1 LRRPLSV
8 LLVDPEPELEPDELV
23 DRRPLSVLLVEPEL
37 ELDEPD
43 ELDERRLL
51 IVLLVDPE
59 LELDEF
65 EDRRELSVLLVD
77 PEPVLAE
84 LVFRRCASAV
94 DVFVVVVEPLA
105 PFEWCLFELK
115 LGFKALPLWPPF
127 EFVLC
132 FPAGVFFPEPVSV
145 GAAAAAPAAT
155 RSATKAITSRRRER
169 QAGRLRSVSGRR
181 EACSSAPG

>member
-1 LRRPLSV
+1 
-8 LLVDPEPELEPDELV
+8 
-23 DRRPLSVLLVEPEL
+23 
-37 ELDEPD
+37 
-43 ELDERRLL
+43 L

-94 DVFVVVVEPLA
+94 DVFWFVVFEPC
-105 PFEWCLFELK
+105 PLFELR

-127 EFVLC
+127 EFVLF

-169 QAGRLRSVSGRR
+169 QAGRLRSVSGCL

>member
-1 LRRPLSV
+1 
-8 LLVDPEPELEPDELV
+8 
-23 DRRPLSVLLVEPEL
+23 VLLVEPEP

-51 IVLLVDPE
+51 MVLLVDPE
-59 LELDEF
+59 LEV

-94 DVFVVVVEPLA
+94 DVFVVVVEPLE
-105 PFEWCLFELK
+105 PLRCPLFELT

-127 EFVLC
+127 EFELF
-132 FPAGVFFPEPVSV
+132 FPAGVFFPDEPVSV
-145 GAAAAAPAAT
+145 GAAAAAPAAIS
-155 RSATKAITSRRRER
+155 SATKTITSRRRER
-169 QAGRLRSVSGRR
+169 QAGRLRSVCGCS
-181 EACSSAPG
+181 EVCSSTAG

>member
-1 LRRPLSV
+1 LRRLLSV
-8 LLVDPEPELEPDELV
+8 LLVDPEPEL
-23 DRRPLSVLLVEPEL
+23 
-37 ELDEPD
+37 DEPD
-43 ELDERRLL
+43 ERDERRLL

-59 LELDEF
+59 LELEF

-94 DVFVVVVEPLA
+94 DVFVVVEPLL
-105 PFEWCLFELK
+105 PVRCPLFELR

-169 QAGRLRSVSGRR
+169 QAGRLRSVSGCR